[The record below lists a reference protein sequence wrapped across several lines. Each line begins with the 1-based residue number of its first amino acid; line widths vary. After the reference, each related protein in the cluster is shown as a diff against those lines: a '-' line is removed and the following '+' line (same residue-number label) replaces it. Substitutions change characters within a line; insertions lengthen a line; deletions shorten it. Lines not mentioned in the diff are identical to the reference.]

1 MATAQLSASLR
12 SDTGKGTARAL
23 RRGGQ
28 IPGIVYGHARDPQA
42 LSLSARDFERLL
54 GTVNTETTVIDLS
67 LGGATTKTL
76 IREIQRHPL
85 SRSVIHIDFQELV
98 AGEKVTVNVPIVLTG
113 TPAGVRL
120 AGGIMTQVL
129 FELQVR
135 VDPANIPSRIQADV
149 TELAIGHS
157 LHVNDLSV
165 PADVEV
171 LDGAE
176 ETVVT
181 VAAPKA
187 EVEPTPAV
195 EGEAAAAEPE
205 LIRKPKA
212 EEEGEGGEEK
222 KAG

>member
-1 MATAQLSASLR
+1 MATAHLSASLR

>member
-67 LGGATTKTL
+67 LGGTTTKTL